1 MTYIFV
7 SFSLI
12 LVFSLSKVYTPALCT
27 PAFHNILYKTSITNK
42 KISAIMKFTIIINY
56 VNSMTQNNYK
66 NIVKL
71 NFVQEKSNKNKRQS
85 NVNLVSQLK
94 ENLEAIRNGIR

>member
-1 MTYIFV
+1 
-7 SFSLI
+7 
-12 LVFSLSKVYTPALCT
+12 
-27 PAFHNILYKTSITNK
+27 
-42 KISAIMKFTIIINY
+42 
-56 VNSMTQNNYK
+56 MTQNNYK